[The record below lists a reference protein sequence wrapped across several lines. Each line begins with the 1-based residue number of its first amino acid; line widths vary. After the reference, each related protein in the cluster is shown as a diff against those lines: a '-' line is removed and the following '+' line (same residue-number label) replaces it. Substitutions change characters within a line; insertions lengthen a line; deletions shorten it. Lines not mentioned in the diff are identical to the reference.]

1 MSTENLDL
9 IRQGYEAFGR
19 GDITSVLGIFD
30 PNIHWHIPGRS
41 PLSGDYKGHDEVIA
55 FFTKTQE
62 LAEGTFSIEINDML
76 ANNQRVVVLCTVSAQ
91 RPALVNSGGPCL
103 ARDERTRRGVP
114 RVPRRPASRRRVLV
128 AITVSA
134 KAWINTH
141 RHWGRHEL
149 TVIPTAAAHVQIRR

>member
-91 RPALVNSGGPCL
+91 GHGQHWSTPEVHVWRVMNGHAVEFREYQGDQQ
-103 ARDERTRRGVP
+103 AEDEFW
-114 RVPRRPASRRRVLV
+114 SR
-128 AITVSA
+128 
-134 KAWINTH
+134 
-141 RHWGRHEL
+141 
-149 TVIPTAAAHVQIRR
+149 